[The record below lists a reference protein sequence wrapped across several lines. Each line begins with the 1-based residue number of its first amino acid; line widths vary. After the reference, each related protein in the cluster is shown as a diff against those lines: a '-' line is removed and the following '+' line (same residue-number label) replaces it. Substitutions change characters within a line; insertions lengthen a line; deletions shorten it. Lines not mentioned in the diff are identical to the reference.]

1 MVACDKDGEI
11 TVGKF
16 KSDRWSS
23 VLGHYLLAFHLR
35 RSRRAL
41 VEVEEPYKG
50 GGELTRN

>member
-16 KSDRWSS
+16 KLYRSSS
-23 VLGHYLLAFHLR
+23 VLGHCLLAFHLK
-35 RSRRAL
+35 RSRRTL

-50 GGELTRN
+50 GG